1 LDRAGRNGKR
11 RSGREDA
18 RGIAGVAR
26 SAASRA
32 AVGYSGDTMDPHDE
46 HDATETL
53 PLLIGPAPFNAHAGI
68 VDLLE
73 QAGLPVPDG
82 DDGPVQM
89 MAAFAGSH
97 LVGCVG
103 WEQYGQAALLRSLVV
118 HPAVRGEGV
127 GTALVGA
134 LLDIARA
141 FEVLE
146 VYLLTNDAAGFFSR
160 HDFEVVDR
168 SAVPDVV
175 TASKEFSLNCCATAT
190 AMRLQWSADA
200 D

>member
-1 LDRAGRNGKR
+1 
-11 RSGREDA
+11 
-18 RGIAGVAR
+18 
-26 SAASRA
+26 
-32 AVGYSGDTMDPHDE
+32 MDHHDE

-53 PLLIGPAPFNAHAGI
+53 PLLIGPAPFNAYAGI

-73 QAGLPVPDG
+73 GAGLPVPDG
-82 DDGPVQM
+82 EDGAVQM

-103 WEQYGQAALLRSLVV
+103 WEQYGDAALLRSLVV

-127 GTALVGA
+127 GTALVAA

-141 FEVLE
+141 FEVE
-146 VYLLTNDAAGFFSR
+146 AVYLLTNDASGFFAR

-168 SAVPDVV
+168 SAVPEAVR
-175 TASKEFSLNCCATAT
+175 TSKEFSLNCCATAT
-190 AMRLQWSADA
+190 VMRLRWPRDA
-200 D
+200 E